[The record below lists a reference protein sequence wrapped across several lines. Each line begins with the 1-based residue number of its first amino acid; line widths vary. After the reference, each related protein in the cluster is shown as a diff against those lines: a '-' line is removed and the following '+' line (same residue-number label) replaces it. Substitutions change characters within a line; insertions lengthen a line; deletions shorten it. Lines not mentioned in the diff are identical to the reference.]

1 MDKFSRNSKHPTIMK
16 KQTLIK
22 SGVMASL
29 LIAGM
34 NLTTSCESCSR
45 KDTHTE
51 TTKYVTDTDTVYVD
65 SSDTGNSGTSGTGSG
80 TGRSSSA
87 TDTSGSSSSG
97 STGSSSSGSSSTS
110 SSNSKKLTQEEI
122 TDEVENSSKT
132 ARDANGKPINSG
144 GTSGT
149 GMGTGTGSTGNNSR
163 VSKAEDQKGN

>member
-1 MDKFSRNSKHPTIMK
+1 MK

-65 SSDTGNSGTSGTGSG
+65 SSSTDTGNSGTSGTGSG

-87 TDTSGSSSSG
+87 TGTSGSSSSG
-97 STGSSSSGSSSTS
+97 SPGSSSSGSSSTS
-110 SSNSKKLTQEEI
+110 SSNGKKLTQEEI